1 MTGRGIA
8 VVFERI
14 SRVSC
19 SCSWQK
25 EKELMRLLG
34 FVAMQD
40 IDLMVKREVQGDNK
54 HYDTVMVPD
63 QVIGC

>member
-1 MTGRGIA
+1 
-8 VVFERI
+8 
-14 SRVSC
+14 
-19 SCSWQK
+19 
-25 EKELMRLLG
+25 MRLLG